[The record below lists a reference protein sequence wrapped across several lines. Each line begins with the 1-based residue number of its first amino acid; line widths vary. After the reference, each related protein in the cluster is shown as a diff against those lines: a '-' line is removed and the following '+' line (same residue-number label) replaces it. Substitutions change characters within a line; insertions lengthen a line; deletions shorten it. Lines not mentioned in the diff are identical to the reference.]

1 MQSFLLKKK
10 DKETF
15 LDTIKSLKYSTWENY
30 RASINR
36 FGQFCKEQYSGR
48 NIEDVVF
55 ELKSIP
61 EESRDEAY
69 FDVLQDFVNWLS
81 DKKLS
86 GSTINMYYQVIT
98 YFFSFNGIRIHPIDL
113 QRHIRRPKQV
123 KEKPHPL
130 SRAEIL
136 DLFEHTPDHR
146 KMLYLVLI
154 GSGMRI
160 QECVA

>member
-113 QRHIRRPKQV
+113 RRHIRRPKQV